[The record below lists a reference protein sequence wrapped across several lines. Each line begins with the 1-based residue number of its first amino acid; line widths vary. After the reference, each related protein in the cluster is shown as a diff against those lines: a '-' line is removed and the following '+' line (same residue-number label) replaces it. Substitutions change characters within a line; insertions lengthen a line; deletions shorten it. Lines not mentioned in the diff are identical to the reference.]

1 MRPIDSGDVVF
12 SDYCAR
18 VTFFFPLEK
27 RKEACMIWQETGS
40 ESAVLRNII
49 CGLGLRGFGGGGF
62 ARPFCLAGVD

>member
-40 ESAVLRNII
+40 ESAVL
-49 CGLGLRGFGGGGF
+49 CSVYTDLGVGGGW
-62 ARPFCLAGVD
+62 